1 LEFTPITQDV
11 TRIIMIRHGEVD
23 NHEAGIFNG
32 QMDVDITPRGVK
44 HMERAAEFIAEAG
57 VKKIYSSNLKRTVRG
72 AKIISNQIGFNE
84 SREVV
89 PEIKEIHLGEWQ
101 GLSGDEIDSLY
112 PGMREERYANIEH
125 FRIPGG
131 ETLTEL
137 SERVVPA
144 VTRIAMHHQGEAIA
158 IVAHAGPNR
167 VFLCQVLGLS
177 LERVY
182 HIQQDYGAIN
192 VINYSDNHSTV
203 LMMNG

>member
-1 LEFTPITQDV
+1 
-11 TRIIMIRHGEVD
+11 MIRHGEVD

-57 VKKIYSSNLKRTVRG
+57 VRKIYSSNLKRTVRG

-89 PEIKEIHLGEWQ
+89 PEIKEIHLGKWQ
-101 GLSGDEIDSLY
+101 GLTGEEIDSLY

-144 VTRIAMHHQGEAIA
+144 VTRIAMHHQGEAIV

-167 VFLCQVLGLS
+167 VFLCQALGLP